1 MVNVSL
7 KRACLVGHP
16 IKHALLRLLKLSV
29 THCNDRYCQLP
40 LVFLYSNLAI
50 YCKLGPFADRESG
63 HYLDRLAAPHMVGSQ
78 LGPR

>member
-29 THCNDRYCQLP
+29 THLMIVIVSYKFFEFLICQAQP
-40 LVFLYSNLAI
+40 
-50 YCKLGPFADRESG
+50 
-63 HYLDRLAAPHMVGSQ
+63 APIAEINAVLNMTV
-78 LGPR
+78 